1 MTTLEAH
8 THPLIEGYAPKAD
21 VLNITAMEA
30 GVKQYGRYVAF
41 TDKVSFDVKDPVISE
56 TIDELGEVAA
66 ETFDLLAQE
75 ALFLEAQPFYAH
87 GTSLTALLAATAEEA
102 KPKLIDFL
110 EIALYFEKLKVK
122 PIRNGKYVA
131 LCSPA
136 VYTDMILDENVKF
149 LMSAGQN
156 DKP

>member
-21 VLNITAMEA
+21 VLSITAMEA

-41 TDKVSFDVKDPVISE
+41 TDKVSFDVKDPVMQE

-75 ALFLEAQPFYAH
+75 ALFLEAQPFYAA
-87 GTSLTALLAATAEEA
+87 GTGVAGLLAASAADA

-110 EIALYFEKLKVK
+110 EIALYFEKQKVK
-122 PIRNGKYVA
+122 PLRNGKYVA
-131 LCSPA
+131 LCTPG
-136 VYTDMILDENVKF
+136 VYTDLILDDNVKK
-149 LMSAGQN
+149 LME
-156 DKP
+156 